1 MSVKYEFLKLTNLR
15 TAKGLNK
22 TQLSQSS
29 DVSIT
34 VIRQAEKRVGHRQET
49 LMKIYNAL
57 NHPDYYNGTLTPVDK
72 YIRKKSSSSV

>member
-1 MSVKYEFLKLTNLR
+1 MILSYYQKVMYLR

-34 VIRQAEKRVGHRQET
+34 VIRQAEKRVGHRQVSI
-49 LMKIYNAL
+49 LL
-57 NHPDYYNGTLTPVDK
+57 
-72 YIRKKSSSSV
+72 